1 MYENMVLGKTY
12 MKLRELALS
21 YAFPRRMLSSTPIKG
36 LEVSLIGRNL
46 LMWTPKTNNFV
57 DPEATNYGN
66 DLLSDF
72 GEFSAGPSSR
82 FFGGNLKVTF

>member
-1 MYENMVLGKTY
+1 MYENMVLDRTF
-12 MKLRELALS
+12 MKLRELTLS
-21 YAFPRRMLSSTPIKG
+21 YSIPKNFMANCPVKA
-36 LEVSLIGRNL
+36 LEVSLVGRNL

-82 FFGGNLKVTF
+82 YFGANLKVTF